1 MKIAIISAKTGNGHN
16 MVMHSLEQCLKQFG
30 YEVSIFPTFYEDL
43 MPSNKIMSDFYNF
56 LTINSIELC
65 CKLSELSYIT
75 RPDLT
80 EDFYKGVKDS
90 IIEFLEE
97 NKFDIIISTIHTV
110 NHAFLRI
117 LEEKKLK
124 KQILYFIVV
133 TDPYNPISIGFDCK
147 GADYYFVH
155 TQIVK
160 NYLLKKGVLENKIDV
175 VGYPINEKFK
185 KFIPDVS
192 IFKKFEIDQYK
203 KTVFINS
210 GSQGSYLYFDILK
223 KIIDSN
229 FKCQIIFV
237 CGKNKILFKQVS
249 QYIQKNNL
257 ESFIKVYGF
266 IDFIPEVLYVS
277 DFVISKAGANTIF
290 ECLYTQTPIIVDAT
304 HGLLFQEQGIKEFLE
319 LYDVGAIANNID
331 EMILIFKNF
340 MNNEILEEKKA
351 NISQLKISD
360 GKEEIINKILS
371 IYNNRRKYE
380 HSI

>member
-1 MKIAIISAKTGNGHN
+1 M
-16 MVMHSLEQCLKQFG
+16 
-30 YEVSIFPTFYEDL
+30 
-43 MPSNKIMSDFYNF
+43 
-56 LTINSIELC
+56 
-65 CKLSELSYIT
+65 
-75 RPDLT
+75 
-80 EDFYKGVKDS
+80 
-90 IIEFLEE
+90 
-97 NKFDIIISTIHTV
+97 
-110 NHAFLRI
+110 
-117 LEEKKLK
+117 
-124 KQILYFIVV
+124 
-133 TDPYNPISIGFDCK
+133 
-147 GADYYFVH
+147 
-155 TQIVK
+155 
-160 NYLLKKGVLENKIDV
+160 LKKGILENKIDV

-192 IFKKFEIDQYK
+192 IFKKFGIDQYK
-203 KTVFINS
+203 KTVLINS

-249 QYIQKNNL
+249 QYIQKNSL
-257 ESFIKVYGF
+257 GSFIKVYGF
-266 IDFIPEVLYVS
+266 IDFMPEVLYVS

-319 LYDVGAIANNID
+319 LYDIGAIANNID

-340 MNNEILEEKKA
+340 MNNEILEKKKA

-360 GKEEIINKILS
+360 GKEKIINKILS
-371 IYNNRRKYE
+371 IYNNRGKYE